1 MGVQQT
7 FGGVARVIGPLWAG
21 WSYDHLGM
29 GVPFWTCAALVL
41 GTLLLGQGMEEYTR
55 AKSETAPS
63 VAV

>member
-1 MGVQQT
+1 
-7 FGGVARVIGPLWAG
+7 
-21 WSYDHLGM
+21 M

-55 AKSETAPS
+55 AKPGPAPT